1 MEKEGMRRAFA
12 EAASAAAAAAAVGIP
27 MWAFLDWAGLF
38 CVALPVVGGLCATAA
53 AERADGLDPSLAFPA
68 LGAAVVFSSAAYLA
82 FAWIDVSGGGAAAEL
97 GSLAS
102 FVASAALWMAA
113 GLLGGAAAAAVGAVV
128 GSFAGAAAEAGR

>member
-38 CVALPVVGGLCATAA
+38 CVALPVVGGLN
-53 AERADGLDPSLAFPA
+53 PSLAFPA